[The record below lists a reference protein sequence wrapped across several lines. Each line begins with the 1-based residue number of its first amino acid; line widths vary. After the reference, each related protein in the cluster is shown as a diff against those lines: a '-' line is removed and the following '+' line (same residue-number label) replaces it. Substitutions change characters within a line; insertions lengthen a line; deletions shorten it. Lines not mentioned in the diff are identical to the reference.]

1 MQVVTVQTQEDQQ
14 QGLRSITDMKVLPL
28 EELVLQLSQH
38 AKPLLFTAVCMRGQ
52 WVSAIECVRSCD
64 QKPYL
69 HNETKGGICIKWN
82 LIPKRII
89 KFYFTPPT
97 WPPFRCLLLQDG
109 RRDVM

>member
-1 MQVVTVQTQEDQQ
+1 MQVVTVQTQEDQH

-52 WVSAIECVRSCD
+52 CVSAIECLRSCD

-69 HNETKGGICIKWN
+69 HNETKGRICIKMDFNPQKNN
-82 LIPKRII
+82 L
-89 KFYFTPPT
+89 FHSSNMAAVSLFTPPR
-97 WPPFRCLLLQDG
+97 WPP
-109 RRDVM
+109 